1 MKIGEALRQER
12 LRLNLSQSQMA
23 GDVLTKSFYSKVERN
38 LCSIRANDLLSILS
52 LHNIDYSYFF
62 EKLKFE
68 NNDNELSETE
78 CNNLLHAAYY
88 NNDWSK
94 ILKMQELIKQKDTSK
109 FNLDSINAQI
119 IVIKAAPAIATF
131 VALLAPI
138 QATASVLAINAGQ
151 NVINEV
157 TAHKQFWTSIG
168 IWIIATALTQL
179 LPPVATSLQGILTD
193 KLTGFI
199 NMNLMKKS
207 KDLQSLSIF
216 DNNTY
221 FDDLQ
226 LLKEGASWRP
236 VNLIVFGVAIIQS
249 GLTLLFMLSLLAR
262 YNPWVAILL
271 LIVMVPQSLS
281 YYRIQQQAFET
292 MVTRSKNARKLDYL
306 SSLLLD
312 RKDAKEVRLFN
323 MFPAVI
329 DRYIKLFK
337 DTRKNVDQVRMK
349 QMYVSSFF
357 LGLVVIVSGYGFYW
371 FASSVNDGIIGA
383 GALLMFVSVIASVSS
398 SLATLVEDSSLLYDS
413 LLWIEK
419 YNRFEKYHDDFQSG
433 SKQLNVPVSQ
443 IKLSHVSFTYP
454 FSDEEVLHDVNF
466 NINKGEKIAIVGENG
481 SGKSTLI
488 KLLMRFYDP
497 SKGEVDLNGNNL
509 KDYDI
514 KTYRNKLSAT
524 FQDYSKFKLSL
535 FENVSVFRHGN
546 EDKVKDALKSAGL
559 STLLE
564 DKDIN
569 LNTILSKEFA
579 NGVELSGGQ
588 WQKIALARDIYSDAQ
603 VEFLDEPTAAI
614 DAKSE
619 NEIYEHFLA
628 KNKDKTIVFVTHRLS
643 AVKYANKILF
653 LQNGKVQGFDSH
665 EALMKTNEDYRNM
678 YNLQK
683 EAYI

>member
-94 ILKMQELIKQKDTSK
+94 ILKLQELIKQKDTSK

-262 YNPWVAILL
+262 YNQWVAILL

-643 AVKYANKILF
+643 AVKYADKILF

>member
-94 ILKMQELIKQKDTSK
+94 ILKLQELIKQKDTSK

-138 QATASVLAINAGQ
+138 QAIASVLAINAGQ

-481 SGKSTLI
+481 SGKFTLI

-628 KNKDKTIVFVTHRLS
+628 KNKNKTIVFVTHRLS
-643 AVKYANKILF
+643 AVKYADKILF

>member
-1 MKIGEALRQER
+1 M
-12 LRLNLSQSQMA
+12 
-23 GDVLTKSFYSKVERN
+23 TKSFYSKVERN
-38 LCSIRANDLLSILS
+38 LCSIRANDLFSILS

-78 CNNLLHAAYY
+78 CNNLLHVAYY

-94 ILKMQELIKQKDTSK
+94 ILKLQELIKQKDTSK

-138 QATASVLAINAGQ
+138 QAIASVLAINAGQ

-262 YNPWVAILL
+262 YNQWVAILL

-628 KNKDKTIVFVTHRLS
+628 KNKDKTIVFVTHQLS
-643 AVKYANKILF
+643 AVKYADKILF

>member
-1 MKIGEALRQER
+1 MKIGEALRQEK

-94 ILKMQELIKQKDTSK
+94 ILKLQELIKQKDTSK

-138 QATASVLAINAGQ
+138 QAIASVLAINAGQ

-179 LPPVATSLQGILTD
+179 LPPVATSLQGILAD
-193 KLTGFI
+193 KLTGVI

-643 AVKYANKILF
+643 AVKYADKILF

>member
-94 ILKMQELIKQKDTSK
+94 ILKLQELIKQKDTSK

-138 QATASVLAINAGQ
+138 QAIASVLAINAGQ

-643 AVKYANKILF
+643 AVKYADKILF

>member
-1 MKIGEALRQER
+1 MKIGEALRQEK

-38 LCSIRANDLLSILS
+38 LYSIRANDLLSILS

-94 ILKMQELIKQKDTSK
+94 ILKLQELIKQKDTSK

-157 TAHKQFWTSIG
+157 TTHKQFWTSIG

-292 MVTRSKNARKLDYL
+292 VVTRSKNARKLDYL

-643 AVKYANKILF
+643 AVKYADKILF

>member
-1 MKIGEALRQER
+1 MNCQK
-12 LRLNLSQSQMA
+12 
-23 GDVLTKSFYSKVERN
+23 RN
-38 LCSIRANDLLSILS
+38 AI
-52 LHNIDYSYFF
+52 
-62 EKLKFE
+62 
-68 NNDNELSETE
+68 
-78 CNNLLHAAYY
+78 
-88 NNDWSK
+88 
-94 ILKMQELIKQKDTSK
+94 
-109 FNLDSINAQI
+109 
-119 IVIKAAPAIATF
+119 IKAAPAIATF

-193 KLTGFI
+193 KLMGFI

-226 LLKEGASWRP
+226 LLKEGASWWP

-262 YNPWVAILL
+262 YNPWIAILL

-454 FSDEEVLHDVNF
+454 FSDEKVLHDVNF
-466 NINKGEKIAIVGENG
+466 NINKGEKIAIVG
-481 SGKSTLI
+481 
-488 KLLMRFYDP
+488 
-497 SKGEVDLNGNNL
+497 
-509 KDYDI
+509 
-514 KTYRNKLSAT
+514 
-524 FQDYSKFKLSL
+524 
-535 FENVSVFRHGN
+535 ENVSVFRHGN

-603 VEFLDEPTAAI
+603 VEFLDEPMAAI

-643 AVKYANKILF
+643 AVKYADKILF

>member
-1 MKIGEALRQER
+1 M
-12 LRLNLSQSQMA
+12 
-23 GDVLTKSFYSKVERN
+23 ERN
-38 LCSIRANDLLSILS
+38 LCSIRANDLFSILS

-78 CNNLLHAAYY
+78 CNNLLHVAYY

-94 ILKMQELIKQKDTSK
+94 ILKLQELIKQKDTSK

-138 QATASVLAINAGQ
+138 QAIASVLAINAGQ

-262 YNPWVAILL
+262 YNQWVAILL

-628 KNKDKTIVFVTHRLS
+628 KNKDKTIVFVTHQLS
-643 AVKYANKILF
+643 AVKYADKILF

>member
-1 MKIGEALRQER
+1 MNCQK
-12 LRLNLSQSQMA
+12 
-23 GDVLTKSFYSKVERN
+23 RN
-38 LCSIRANDLLSILS
+38 AI
-52 LHNIDYSYFF
+52 
-62 EKLKFE
+62 
-68 NNDNELSETE
+68 
-78 CNNLLHAAYY
+78 
-88 NNDWSK
+88 
-94 ILKMQELIKQKDTSK
+94 
-109 FNLDSINAQI
+109 
-119 IVIKAAPAIATF
+119 IKAAPAIATF

-193 KLTGFI
+193 KLMGFI

-226 LLKEGASWRP
+226 LLKEGASWWP

-262 YNPWVAILL
+262 YNPWIAILL

-433 SKQLNVPVSQ
+433 SKQLNVSVSQ
-443 IKLSHVSFTYP
+443 IKLSHVSFTYQ
-454 FSDEEVLHDVNF
+454 FSDKEVLHDVNF

-643 AVKYANKILF
+643 AVKYADKILF

>member
-1 MKIGEALRQER
+1 M
-12 LRLNLSQSQMA
+12 
-23 GDVLTKSFYSKVERN
+23 
-38 LCSIRANDLLSILS
+38 
-52 LHNIDYSYFF
+52 
-62 EKLKFE
+62 
-68 NNDNELSETE
+68 
-78 CNNLLHAAYY
+78 
-88 NNDWSK
+88 
-94 ILKMQELIKQKDTSK
+94 
-109 FNLDSINAQI
+109 DSINAQI

-179 LPPVATSLQGILTD
+179 LPPVATSLQGILAD

-466 NINKGEKIAIVGENG
+466 NINKG
-481 SGKSTLI
+481 
-488 KLLMRFYDP
+488 
-497 SKGEVDLNGNNL
+497 
-509 KDYDI
+509 
-514 KTYRNKLSAT
+514 
-524 FQDYSKFKLSL
+524 
-535 FENVSVFRHGN
+535 
-546 EDKVKDALKSAGL
+546 
-559 STLLE
+559 
-564 DKDIN
+564 
-569 LNTILSKEFA
+569 
-579 NGVELSGGQ
+579 
-588 WQKIALARDIYSDAQ
+588 
-603 VEFLDEPTAAI
+603 
-614 DAKSE
+614 
-619 NEIYEHFLA
+619 
-628 KNKDKTIVFVTHRLS
+628 
-643 AVKYANKILF
+643 
-653 LQNGKVQGFDSH
+653 
-665 EALMKTNEDYRNM
+665 
-678 YNLQK
+678 
-683 EAYI
+683 

>member
-94 ILKMQELIKQKDTSK
+94 ILKLQELIKQKDTSK

-138 QATASVLAINAGQ
+138 QAIASVLAINAGQ

-179 LPPVATSLQGILTD
+179 LPPVATSLQGILAD
-193 KLTGFI
+193 KLTGVI

-207 KDLQSLSIF
+207 KDLQSLGIF

-643 AVKYANKILF
+643 AVKYADKILF

>member
-1 MKIGEALRQER
+1 MKKLH
-12 LRLNLSQSQMA
+12 
-23 GDVLTKSFYSKVERN
+23 SFQHYFK
-38 LCSIRANDLLSILS
+38 LLLSTYKL
-52 LHNIDYSYFF
+52 FF
-62 EKLKFE
+62 
-68 NNDNELSETE
+68 
-78 CNNLLHAAYY
+78 
-88 NNDWSK
+88 
-94 ILKMQELIKQKDTSK
+94 
-109 FNLDSINAQI
+109 
-119 IVIKAAPAIATF
+119 KAAPIIATF

-138 QATASVLAINAGQ
+138 QAIASVVAINAGQ

-179 LPPVATSLQGILTD
+179 LPPLATSTQGILTD

-199 NMNLMKKS
+199 NVSLMKKS

-216 DNNTY
+216 DNNAY

-249 GLTLLFMLSLLAR
+249 ALTLIFMLSLLAK
-262 YNPWVAILL
+262 YNLWIALL
-271 LIVMVPQSLS
+271 LLLVMVPQSLS
-281 YYRIQQQAFET
+281 YYQIQQQAFET

-329 DRYIKLFK
+329 NRYIELFK

-357 LGLVVIVSGYGFYW
+357 LGLVVIVSGYGFFW
-371 FASSVNDGIIGA
+371 FASSVSRGLISA
-383 GALLMFVSVIASVSS
+383 GALLMFISVIASVSS

-413 LLWIEK
+413 LLWVEK
-419 YNRFEKYHDDFQSG
+419 YNRFEKYHDNFQNGTQKIGDSI
-433 SKQLNVPVSQ
+433 KQ

-454 FSDEEVLHDVNF
+454 FSNEEVLHDINF
-466 NINKGEKIAIVGENG
+466 SISRGEKIAIVSENG

-497 SKGEVDLNGNNL
+497 SKGEIDL

-514 KTYRNKLSAT
+514 KNYRDNLSAT

-535 FENVSVFRHGN
+535 FENVSVFRRGN
-546 EDKVKDALKSAGL
+546 NDKVKSALNNAG
-559 STLLE
+559 SESLLK
-564 DKDIN
+564 DKDID

-579 NGVELSGGQ
+579 HGIELSGGQ
-588 WQKIALARDIYSDAQ
+588 WQKIALARDIYSNAQ

-619 NEIYEHFLA
+619 NEIYKHFLT
-628 KNKDKTIVFVTHRLS
+628 KNKGKTIVFVTHRLS
-643 AVKYANKILF
+643 AVKYADKILF
-653 LQNGKVQGFDSH
+653 L
-665 EALMKTNEDYRNM
+665 
-678 YNLQK
+678 
-683 EAYI
+683 

>member
-1 MKIGEALRQER
+1 M
-12 LRLNLSQSQMA
+12 
-23 GDVLTKSFYSKVERN
+23 TKSFYSKVERN

-94 ILKMQELIKQKDTSK
+94 ILKLQELIKQKDTSK

-179 LPPVATSLQGILTD
+179 LPPVATSLQGILAD

-236 VNLIVFGVAIIQS
+236 VNLIVFGVATIQS

-292 MVTRSKNARKLDYL
+292 VVTRSKNARKLDYL

-643 AVKYANKILF
+643 AVKYADKILF

>member
-94 ILKMQELIKQKDTSK
+94 ILKLQELIKQKDTSK

-138 QATASVLAINAGQ
+138 QATASVLAINTGQ

-193 KLTGFI
+193 KLMGFI

-619 NEIYEHFLA
+619 NEIYEHFIA

-643 AVKYANKILF
+643 AVKYADKILF

>member
-1 MKIGEALRQER
+1 M
-12 LRLNLSQSQMA
+12 
-23 GDVLTKSFYSKVERN
+23 TKSFYSKVERN

-78 CNNLLHAAYY
+78 CNNLLHVAYY

-94 ILKMQELIKQKDTSK
+94 ILKLQELIKQKDTSK

-138 QATASVLAINAGQ
+138 QAIASVLAINAGQ

-157 TAHKQFWTSIG
+157 TAHKQFGTSIG

-193 KLTGFI
+193 KLTGVI

-262 YNPWVAILL
+262 YNQWVAILL

-281 YYRIQQQAFET
+281 YYRIQKQAFET

-443 IKLSHVSFTYP
+443 IKLLHVSFTYP

-535 FENVSVFRHGN
+535 FENVSVFRYGN

-579 NGVELSGGQ
+579 NGVELSVGQ

>member
-1 MKIGEALRQER
+1 MKKIH
-12 LRLNLSQSQMA
+12 
-23 GDVLTKSFYSKVERN
+23 SFQHYFK
-38 LCSIRANDLLSILS
+38 LLLSTYKL
-52 LHNIDYSYFF
+52 FF
-62 EKLKFE
+62 
-68 NNDNELSETE
+68 
-78 CNNLLHAAYY
+78 
-88 NNDWSK
+88 
-94 ILKMQELIKQKDTSK
+94 
-109 FNLDSINAQI
+109 
-119 IVIKAAPAIATF
+119 KAAPVVATF
-131 VALLAPI
+131 VALLAPV
-138 QATASVLAINAGQ
+138 QAVASVLAINAGQ

-157 TAHKQFWTSIG
+157 TAHKQFWLSIA

-179 LPPVATSLQGILTD
+179 LPPLDTSLQGILTD

-199 NMNLMKKS
+199 NVNLMKKS
-207 KDLQSLSIF
+207 KELQSLSIF
-216 DNNTY
+216 DNNSY

-226 LLKEGASWRP
+226 LLKEGAAWRP

-262 YNPWVAILL
+262 YNPWIAIILV
-271 LIVMVPQSLS
+271 IVMVPQSLS

-329 DRYIKLFK
+329 NRYISLFK

-371 FASSVNDGIIGA
+371 FSSSVNRGVIGA

-413 LLWIEK
+413 LLWVEK
-419 YNRFEKYHDDFQSG
+419 YNHFEKYHDDFQSG
-433 SKQLNVPVSQ
+433 FKKLDTPINQ

-454 FSDEEVLHDVNF
+454 FSNEEVLHDINF
-466 NINKGEKIAIVGENG
+466 NISKGEKIAIVGENG

-514 KTYRNKLSAT
+514 KTYRSKLSAT

-546 EDKVKDALKSAGL
+546 EDKVKAALKSAGL

-628 KNKDKTIVFVTHRLS
+628 KNKDKTIIFVTHRLS
-643 AVKYANKILF
+643 AVKYADKILF

>member
-1 MKIGEALRQER
+1 M
-12 LRLNLSQSQMA
+12 
-23 GDVLTKSFYSKVERN
+23 
-38 LCSIRANDLLSILS
+38 
-52 LHNIDYSYFF
+52 
-62 EKLKFE
+62 
-68 NNDNELSETE
+68 
-78 CNNLLHAAYY
+78 
-88 NNDWSK
+88 
-94 ILKMQELIKQKDTSK
+94 
-109 FNLDSINAQI
+109 DSINAQI

-138 QATASVLAINAGQ
+138 QAIASVLAINAGQ

-157 TAHKQFWTSIG
+157 TAHKQFGTSIG

-193 KLTGFI
+193 KLTGVI

-262 YNPWVAILL
+262 YNQWVAILL

-281 YYRIQQQAFET
+281 YYRIQKQAFET

-443 IKLSHVSFTYP
+443 IKLLHVSFTYP

-535 FENVSVFRHGN
+535 FENVSVFRYGN

-579 NGVELSGGQ
+579 NGVELSVGQ

-603 VEFLDEPTAAI
+603 VEFLDEPTAVI

>member
-1 MKIGEALRQER
+1 M
-12 LRLNLSQSQMA
+12 
-23 GDVLTKSFYSKVERN
+23 F
-38 LCSIRANDLLSILS
+38 SILS

-88 NNDWSK
+88 NNNWSK
-94 ILKMQELIKQKDTSK
+94 ILKLQELIKQKDTSK

-138 QATASVLAINAGQ
+138 QATASVLAINAGR

-179 LPPVATSLQGILTD
+179 LPPVATSLQGILAD

-603 VEFLDEPTAAI
+603 VEFLDEPTAVI

>member
-1 MKIGEALRQER
+1 M
-12 LRLNLSQSQMA
+12 
-23 GDVLTKSFYSKVERN
+23 TKSFYSKVERN

-78 CNNLLHAAYY
+78 CNNLLHVAYY

-94 ILKMQELIKQKDTSK
+94 ILKLQELIKQKDTSK

-138 QATASVLAINAGQ
+138 QAIASVLAINAGQ

-193 KLTGFI
+193 KLTGVI

-262 YNPWVAILL
+262 YNQWVAILL

-281 YYRIQQQAFET
+281 YYRIQKQAFET

-443 IKLSHVSFTYP
+443 IKLLHVSFTYP

-497 SKGEVDLNGNNL
+497 SKGEVDLNGN
-509 KDYDI
+509 
-514 KTYRNKLSAT
+514 
-524 FQDYSKFKLSL
+524 
-535 FENVSVFRHGN
+535 

-579 NGVELSGGQ
+579 NGVELSVGQ

-603 VEFLDEPTAAI
+603 VEFLDEPTAVI

>member
-94 ILKMQELIKQKDTSK
+94 ILKLQELIKQKDTSK

-292 MVTRSKNARKLDYL
+292 VVTRSKNARKLDYL

-643 AVKYANKILF
+643 AVKYADKILF

>member
-179 LPPVATSLQGILTD
+179 LPPVATSLQGILAD
-193 KLTGFI
+193 KLTGVI

-643 AVKYANKILF
+643 AVKYADKILF

>member
-94 ILKMQELIKQKDTSK
+94 ILKLQELIKQKDTSK

-138 QATASVLAINAGQ
+138 QATASVLAINTGQ

-312 RKDAKEVRLFN
+312 RKDAKKVRLFN

-619 NEIYEHFLA
+619 NEIYEHFIA

-643 AVKYANKILF
+643 AVKYADKILF

>member
-1 MKIGEALRQER
+1 
-12 LRLNLSQSQMA
+12 
-23 GDVLTKSFYSKVERN
+23 
-38 LCSIRANDLLSILS
+38 
-52 LHNIDYSYFF
+52 
-62 EKLKFE
+62 
-68 NNDNELSETE
+68 
-78 CNNLLHAAYY
+78 
-88 NNDWSK
+88 
-94 ILKMQELIKQKDTSK
+94 
-109 FNLDSINAQI
+109 
-119 IVIKAAPAIATF
+119 
-131 VALLAPI
+131 
-138 QATASVLAINAGQ
+138 
-151 NVINEV
+151 
-157 TAHKQFWTSIG
+157 
-168 IWIIATALTQL
+168 
-179 LPPVATSLQGILTD
+179 
-193 KLTGFI
+193 
-199 NMNLMKKS
+199 
-207 KDLQSLSIF
+207 
-216 DNNTY
+216 
-221 FDDLQ
+221 
-226 LLKEGASWRP
+226 
-236 VNLIVFGVAIIQS
+236 
-249 GLTLLFMLSLLAR
+249 
-262 YNPWVAILL
+262 
-271 LIVMVPQSLS
+271 MVPQSLS

-292 MVTRSKNARKLDYL
+292 VVTRSKNARKLDYL

-349 QMYVSSFF
+349 QMYVISFF

-619 NEIYEHFLA
+619 NEIYEHFFA

-643 AVKYANKILF
+643 AVKYADKILF

>member
-1 MKIGEALRQER
+1 MKIGEALRQEK

-94 ILKMQELIKQKDTSK
+94 ILKLQELIKQKDTSK

-131 VALLAPI
+131 VALLAAI
-138 QATASVLAINAGQ
+138 QAIASVLAINAGQ

-179 LPPVATSLQGILTD
+179 LPPVATSLQGILAD
-193 KLTGFI
+193 KLTGVI

-643 AVKYANKILF
+643 AVKYADKILF

>member
-1 MKIGEALRQER
+1 M
-12 LRLNLSQSQMA
+12 
-23 GDVLTKSFYSKVERN
+23 TKSFYSKVERN

-78 CNNLLHAAYY
+78 CNNLLHVAYY

-94 ILKMQELIKQKDTSK
+94 ILKLQELIKQKDTSK

-138 QATASVLAINAGQ
+138 QAIASVLAINAGQ

-193 KLTGFI
+193 KLTGVI

-262 YNPWVAILL
+262 YNQWVAILL

-281 YYRIQQQAFET
+281 YYRIQKQAFET

-579 NGVELSGGQ
+579 NGVELSVGQ

-603 VEFLDEPTAAI
+603 VEFLDEPTAVI

-628 KNKDKTIVFVTHRLS
+628 KNKDKTIVFVTHLLS

-665 EALMKTNEDYRNM
+665 EALMKTDEDYRNM
-678 YNLQK
+678 YNLHK

>member
-78 CNNLLHAAYY
+78 CNNLLHVAYY

-94 ILKMQELIKQKDTSK
+94 ILKLQELIKQKDTSK

-262 YNPWVAILL
+262 YNQWVAILL

-643 AVKYANKILF
+643 AVKYADKILF

>member
-1 MKIGEALRQER
+1 M
-12 LRLNLSQSQMA
+12 
-23 GDVLTKSFYSKVERN
+23 
-38 LCSIRANDLLSILS
+38 LSILS

-78 CNNLLHAAYY
+78 CNNLLHVAYY

-94 ILKMQELIKQKDTSK
+94 ILKLQELIKQKDTSK

-138 QATASVLAINAGQ
+138 QAIATVLAINAGQ

-157 TAHKQFWTSIG
+157 TAHKQFGTSIG

-193 KLTGFI
+193 KLTGVI

-262 YNPWVAILL
+262 YNQWVAILL

-281 YYRIQQQAFET
+281 YYRIQKQAFET

-443 IKLSHVSFTYP
+443 IKLLHVSFTYP

-535 FENVSVFRHGN
+535 FENVSVFRYGN

-579 NGVELSGGQ
+579 NGVELSVGQ

-603 VEFLDEPTAAI
+603 VEFLDEPTAVI

>member
-1 MKIGEALRQER
+1 M
-12 LRLNLSQSQMA
+12 
-23 GDVLTKSFYSKVERN
+23 TKSFYSKVERN

-78 CNNLLHAAYY
+78 CNNLLHVAYY

-94 ILKMQELIKQKDTSK
+94 ILKLQELIKQKDTSK

-138 QATASVLAINAGQ
+138 QAIASVLAINAGQ

-157 TAHKQFWTSIG
+157 TAHKQFGTSIG

-193 KLTGFI
+193 KLTGVI

-262 YNPWVAILL
+262 YNQWVAILL

-281 YYRIQQQAFET
+281 YYRIQKQAFET

-443 IKLSHVSFTYP
+443 IKLLHVSFTYP

-535 FENVSVFRHGN
+535 FENVSVFRYGN

-579 NGVELSGGQ
+579 NGVELSVGQ

-603 VEFLDEPTAAI
+603 VEFLDEPTAVI

>member
-94 ILKMQELIKQKDTSK
+94 ILKLQELIKQKDTSK

-157 TAHKQFWTSIG
+157 TTHKQFWTSIG

-292 MVTRSKNARKLDYL
+292 VVTRSKNARKLDYL

-643 AVKYANKILF
+643 AVKYADKILF

>member
-1 MKIGEALRQER
+1 M
-12 LRLNLSQSQMA
+12 
-23 GDVLTKSFYSKVERN
+23 
-38 LCSIRANDLLSILS
+38 LSILS

-78 CNNLLHAAYY
+78 CNNLLHVAYY

-94 ILKMQELIKQKDTSK
+94 ILKLQELIKQKDTSK

-138 QATASVLAINAGQ
+138 QAIASVLAINAGQ

-157 TAHKQFWTSIG
+157 TAHKQFGTSIG

-193 KLTGFI
+193 KLTGVI

-262 YNPWVAILL
+262 YNQWVAILL

-281 YYRIQQQAFET
+281 YYRIQKQAFET

-443 IKLSHVSFTYP
+443 IKLLHVSFTYP

-535 FENVSVFRHGN
+535 FENVSVFRYGN

-579 NGVELSGGQ
+579 NGVELSVGQ